1 VVAHGDR
8 EFVSDDASAFV
19 IFTSGAALG
28 STTELLLHEASRG
41 ARRAVRIDAVRAQ
54 AIENAF
60 VRRVAAAPDRF
71 KDQAPADGSKAAV
84 LRVIDELQHGAP
96 RYERMSELLADNVRR
111 QISQLHAMI
120 AALGAVES
128 VFFRGVGPGGYDI
141 YGAKFAGGF
150 AEFRMLVGADENI
163 EDMTF
168 RPDGDGTP
176 GGVVTCA
183 QEQTLKSLRR
193 TAPIRLQLY
202 NVSGADVRVFAL
214 DFEGKRSRYT
224 MIGDDRSALIL
235 TYISRPWVVTDTSGR
250 CLEIIMPGQ
259 NTRFLAIT
267 PDASEQALRSAPR
280 RTSPM
285 AGSEQALRQYI
296 DALRR
301 GEPNYDDMTPEVAA
315 DTRQQLLLNQAIL
328 ARLGELRAM
337 SFRGVGPLGSDIYI
351 VHFANGSAEWRIGLA
366 KQGRIGR
373 IALGPQ
379 Y

>member
-1 VVAHGDR
+1 
-8 EFVSDDASAFV
+8 
-19 IFTSGAALG
+19 
-28 STTELLLHEASRG
+28 
-41 ARRAVRIDAVRAQ
+41 
-54 AIENAF
+54 
-60 VRRVAAAPDRF
+60 
-71 KDQAPADGSKAAV
+71 
-84 LRVIDELQHGAP
+84 
-96 RYERMSELLADNVRR
+96 
-111 QISQLHAMI
+111 MI
-120 AALGAVES
+120 KALGAVES

-141 YGAKFAGGF
+141 YGAKFDSGF
-150 AEFRMLVGADENI
+150 AEFRILVGADENI
-163 EDMTF
+163 EDMIF
-168 RPDGDGTP
+168 RPDGDDTP
-176 GGVVTCA
+176 GGVVTCS
-183 QEQTLKSLRR
+183 QEQTLKSLPR

-235 TYISRPWVVTDTSGR
+235 TYISRPWVVTDTSGQ

-259 NTRFLAIT
+259 STRFLAIT
-267 PDASEQALRSAPR
+267 PDAGEQAVRPAPR

-328 ARLGELRAM
+328 AKLGSLRAM